1 MEIAMELIISQSTDV
16 EQLVGQTFSTEHFGP
31 FTIQSVDQAPDMDA
45 ICYGAR
51 DVEQGYLFLAFLP
64 WGKALIS

>member
-1 MEIAMELIISQSTDV
+1 V
-16 EQLVGQTFSTEHFGP
+16 N
-31 FTIQSVDQAPDMDA
+31 A

-64 WGKALIS
+64 WGKALIG

>member
-1 MEIAMELIISQSTDV
+1 MELIVSEITNVTD
-16 EQLVGQTFSTEHFGP
+16 LVGGKFSTEHFGP
-31 FTIQSVDQAPDMDA
+31 FQIVSVDQAPELNA

-64 WGKALIS
+64 WGKALIG

>member
-1 MEIAMELIISQSTDV
+1 MKLIVSQATDT
-16 EQLVGQTFSTEHFGP
+16 EQLVGQTFSTDNFDP
-31 FTIQSVDQAPDMDA
+31 FEVVSASQAPELTA
-45 ICYGAR
+45 ISYSAR